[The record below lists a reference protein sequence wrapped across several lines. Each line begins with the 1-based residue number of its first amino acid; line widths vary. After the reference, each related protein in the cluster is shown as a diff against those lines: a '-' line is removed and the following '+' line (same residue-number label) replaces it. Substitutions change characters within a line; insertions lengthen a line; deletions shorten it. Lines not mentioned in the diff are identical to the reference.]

1 MRGVIALVDA
11 ALFNSTLRSLA
22 PILLAA
28 LGGLICARAGVFNVA
43 LEGLML
49 FGAFAAVAG
58 SYYSGDAWVGVAA
71 AVVVC
76 VLVSGILSVG
86 TVTLGGDPI
95 VLGIALNLLAVGMTT
110 FLLRVL
116 FHVQGVFQSPR
127 TRGLPRI
134 GIPGIQRIPR
144 VGAVLSGETA
154 LVYLGWALV
163 FVVQIVL
170 FRHAWG
176 LRLRGVGEEP
186 EAAATFGVNVRRY
199 RHGAVALSGVLCG
212 LAGAQLSLGNVTLF
226 AENMSAGRGWIAL
239 VAVLL
244 GRAHPIGVL
253 AAGFLFGLADA
264 IGFRLQGAGLPTQFT
279 GAVPYVVTLVAL
291 FGLRGRL
298 QTALRGVG

>member
-1 MRGVIALVDA
+1 VNGTLHLFDA
-11 ALFNSTLRSLA
+11 TLLNSTFRSLA

-58 SYYSGDAWVGVAA
+58 SYYAGNAWVGVLV
-71 AVVVC
+71 AVVAC
-76 VLVSGILSVG
+76 VFVSGILSFG
-86 TVTLGGDPI
+86 TVTMGGDPI

-116 FHVQGVFQSPR
+116 FHVQGIFQNPR
-127 TRGLPRI
+127 LKGLPRI
-134 GIPGIQRIPR
+134 GLPGIQHIPGVR
-144 VGAVLSGETA
+144 TALSGETA
-154 LVYLGWALV
+154 LVYLGWGLV
-163 FVVQIVL
+163 IVAQIVL

-176 LRLRGVGEEP
+176 LRLRGVGEDP
-186 EAAATFGVNVRRY
+186 DAAATFGVDVRRY
-199 RHGAVALSGVLCG
+199 RHVAVALSGVLCG

-253 AAGFLFGLADA
+253 GAAFLFGLADA
-264 IGFRLQGAGLPTQFT
+264 IGFRLQGAGLPSQFT
-279 GAVPYVVTLVAL
+279 GALPYVVTLVAL

-298 QTALRGVG
+298 RMALRGVG